1 MQVPSTLGILAEG
14 YETEKIPANIS
25 AKKNLLLRRNR
36 PTPLSRI

>member
-25 AKKNLLLRRNR
+25 AKKK
-36 PTPLSRI
+36 PLTKKKSPNSLIKN

>member
-25 AKKNLLLRRNR
+25 AKK
-36 PTPLSRI
+36 SSY